1 VATVKRSERAQAQRV
16 AAYVDG
22 VVIQRR
28 DFTRDL
34 EPLRP
39 EDREFDSLRDL
50 VTHLNAIELTPP
62 DGFERDLLRQLPR
75 LAAEHPQTP
84 RSWTDG
90 LRGFLRLAQGGQR
103 WRLGQRATVLPL
115 ALALLMAAVAV
126 LTFRFAAETPMV
138 VSAREVVT
146 RSDAALRRLVLPGQ
160 LLHRRWSVQQTIDG
174 RAGAETR
181 HLTHTIEEWMDGGD
195 IDRVA
200 GRWYDADG
208 RLLIAYT
215 THIQDGQHRPSVYF
229 RPGVFNEAAGGLN
242 IEPTRKEFDDALEQF
257 PPPMRRTLQL
267 YLARQYIYQPIIG
280 EREINRAMLEAPNE
294 PTTSLPRVVLSCERT
309 HGEAGEDAFRVRLI
323 DPVSITFNWTSK
335 GPPHVQLRRAE
346 VVRYIN
352 AGSYLATRT
361 ENSYVYASGQHRTSV
376 HQLVGMETLDT
387 ASLSSD
393 PFTLDIPAGTPTRR
407 QSAREQLSSVADALE
422 RVDVNRFAPA
432 FGTR

>member
-1 VATVKRSERAQAQRV
+1 MKRSERAQAQRV

-28 DFTRDL
+28 DLSRDL
-34 EPLRP
+34 EPLRS
-39 EDREFDSLRDL
+39 EDREFDSLREL

-62 DGFERDLLRQLPR
+62 DGFERDLLRRLPR
-75 LAAEHPQTP
+75 LASDPPQTP
-84 RSWTDG
+84 RPWMDG
-90 LRGFLRLAQGGQR
+90 VRGLLRLAQVGQP
-103 WRLGQRATVLPL
+103 WRVAPHATLLPL
-115 ALALLMAAVAV
+115 AIALLMAAVAV
-126 LTFRFAAETPMV
+126 LALRFAAETPMV

-174 RAGAETR
+174 RAGADTR
-181 HLTHTIEEWMDGGD
+181 RLTHTIEEWMDGGD

-242 IEPTRKEFDDALEQF
+242 IEPTRKEFEDALEQF
-257 PPPMRRTLQL
+257 PLPMRRTLQL

-280 EREINRAMLEAPNE
+280 EREINRAILEAPNE
-294 PTTSLPRVVLSCERT
+294 PTSSLPRVVLSCDRT
-309 HGEAGEDAFRVRLI
+309 QGETGEDLFRVRLI

-335 GPPHVQLRRAE
+335 GPPRVQLRRAE

-361 ENSYVYASGQHRTSV
+361 ENSYVYANGQHRTAV

-387 ASLSSD
+387 ARLASD
-393 PFTLDIPAGTPTRR
+393 PFILDVPAGTPTRR
-407 QSAREQLSSVADALE
+407 QSAHEQLSTVADALE
-422 RVDVNRFAPA
+422 RVNGDRTDPA
-432 FGTR
+432 SGTR